1 MTDDDKIV
9 DSAGNVDEEELDRRI
24 TEMGLDQASPI
35 DQAKE
40 KAAKIDE
47 EFEGKLR
54 NLEARADKAKS
65 LRQNQTRE
73 VNRKLASDREAA
85 RGLGI
90 GISIAY
96 TIIGLPLFGAG
107 VGWLVDSRLGVD
119 FWKGIGVLIGAIL
132 GIGMAF
138 YMINRRNNP

>member
-9 DSAGNVDEEELDRRI
+9 DNSGNVDEEELDRRI
-24 TEMGLDQASPI
+24 REMGLDQPSAI
-35 DQAKE
+35 DLAKE
-40 KAAKIDE
+40 KTAKIDE
-47 EFEGKLR
+47 EFEGRLR

-138 YMINRRNNP
+138 YMINRRNNQ

>member
-9 DSAGNVDEEELDRRI
+9 DNSGNVDEEELDRRI
-24 TEMGLDQASPI
+24 REMGLDQPSAI
-35 DQAKE
+35 DIAKE
-40 KAAKIDE
+40 KTAKIDE
-47 EFEGKLR
+47 EFEGRLR

-138 YMINRRNNP
+138 YMINRRNNQ